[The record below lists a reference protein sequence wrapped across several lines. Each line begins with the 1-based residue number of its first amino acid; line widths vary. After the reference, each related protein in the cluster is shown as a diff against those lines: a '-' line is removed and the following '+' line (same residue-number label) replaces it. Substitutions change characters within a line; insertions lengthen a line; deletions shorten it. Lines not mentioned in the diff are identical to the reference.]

1 MIRHVIV
8 CIILAVMLTG
18 GAVAEPQEES
28 TRRLAQQGDANAQA
42 MLGLMYAAGSS
53 VPQDDAEA
61 VKWYRRA
68 AEQGHAG
75 GQTMLGMSYAEG
87 SGLPQDYAEA
97 VKWLSLAAEQGA
109 PMAQYSLGLLHA
121 KGRGVPRD
129 TVRAH
134 MYFNLAAAK
143 GFREAEK
150 ARDIAASI
158 MTPEQLDEAQKL
170 VQEWKSK

>member
-1 MIRHVIV
+1 MRRVFFGT
-8 CIILAVMLTG
+8 ILAVSLMG
-18 GAVAEPQEES
+18 GTVAEPPEES
-28 TRRLAQQGDANAQA
+28 TRRLAEQGDANAQA
-42 MLGLMYAAGSS
+42 MLGLMYAAGSN

-75 GQTMLGMSYAEG
+75 GQTMLGMSYVEG
-87 SGLPQDYAEA
+87 SGVPQDYAEA
-97 VKWLSLAAEQGA
+97 VKWLRLAAEQGT

-121 KGRGVPRD
+121 KGRGVPQD

-134 MYFNLAAAK
+134 MYFNLAAGK
-143 GFREAEK
+143 GIREAVK

-158 MTPEQLDEAQKL
+158 MTSEQLDEAEKL
-170 VQEWKSK
+170 AREWKSR